1 MTTMMTAM
9 RRSFVS
15 VGVAAAALAMS
26 QVVVA
31 APTIGQPAPAFTATD
46 HTGAK
51 VSLDQYRGKTVVI
64 EWTNHDCPY
73 VKKHYDSGSMQALQK
88 EATGKGVVWLTVVSS
103 APGLQG
109 YVTSANADQLVL
121 KGRNSAPTKLLLDP
135 NAALGHLYNAKTTPH
150 LFIVDATG
158 KLAYMGG
165 IDNKPT
171 NNQADLK
178 GARNYVREALNDIAA
193 GRAVATPV
201 SQPYGCAMKYAS

>member
-1 MTTMMTAM
+1 MTTMMTAL
-9 RRSFVS
+9 RRTFVS
-15 VGVAAAALAMS
+15 AGVAAAAVAMS
-26 QVVVA
+26 QAAVA
-31 APTIGQPAPAFTATD
+31 APTIGQPAPAFTAKD
-46 HTGAK
+46 HTGQN
-51 VSLDQYRGKTVVI
+51 VSLEQFRGKTVVI

-135 NAALGHLYNAKTTPH
+135 NAALGHLYVAKTTPH
-150 LFIVDATG
+150 LFIVDAAG
-158 KLAYMGG
+158 KLVYNGG

-171 NNQADLK
+171 NSQADLK
-178 GARNYVREALNDIAA
+178 GAKNYVRAALDDIAA
-193 GRAVATPV
+193 GRPVATPV
-201 SQPYGCAMKYAS
+201 SQPYGCSMKYAT